1 MRTVTQLVTLFGAI
15 VVLLLV
21 CTEMTS
27 ANPLTLNSPAV
38 QSRVPS
44 FEVSS
49 PMLAAQQSRSAMVQT
64 LTCTNPT
71 CSAQCRGRGYRR
83 GSCTIGRCFC
93 SYV

>member
-1 MRTVTQLVTLFGAI
+1 MRTIAQLVALFGAI
-15 VVLLLV
+15 ALLV
-21 CTEMTS
+21 LVSTEMTF
-27 ANPLTLNSPAV
+27 ANPLSPNSPAERPHIQPFQMASAPLV
-38 QSRVPS
+38 
-44 FEVSS
+44 
-49 PMLAAQQSRSAMVQT
+49 AQSRSAMVQT

>member
-1 MRTVTQLVTLFGAI
+1 MRTGMQLITLFSVTL
-15 VVLLLV
+15 VLLLAFA
-21 CTEMTS
+21 EMAS
-27 ANPLTLNSPAV
+27 SNPLSLNSE
-38 QSRVPS
+38 SRLQAYELPS
-44 FEVSS
+44 ASGV
-49 PMLAAQQSRSAMVQT
+49 QSRSAMVQT

>member
-1 MRTVTQLVTLFGAI
+1 MQLVALFSVTLA
-15 VVLLLV
+15 LLLV
-21 CTEMTS
+21 FTEMAS
-27 ANPLTLNSPAV
+27 ANPLSAHSELRLQSYELPA
-38 QSRVPS
+38 PS
-44 FEVSS
+44 VV
-49 PMLAAQQSRSAMVQT
+49 QSRSAMVQT

>member
-15 VVLLLV
+15 ALMLLV
-21 CTEMTS
+21 FTEMTS
-27 ANPLTLNSPAV
+27 ANPLPQNSPAE
-38 QSRVPS
+38 QSRIQSNEVPS
-44 FEVSS
+44 PLV
-49 PMLAAQQSRSAMVQT
+49 AQSRSAMVQT

-71 CSAQCRGRGYRR
+71 CAAQCRGRGYRR

>member
-1 MRTVTQLVTLFGAI
+1 MRALTQLVALFAVTL
-15 VVLLLV
+15 VLLLV
-21 CTEMTS
+21 FTEMAS
-27 ANPLTLNSPAV
+27 SNPISLTIPMRMQQPSYE
-38 QSRVPS
+38 VP
-44 FEVSS
+44 F
-49 PMLAAQQSRSAMVQT
+49 AGDAQSRSAMVQT

>member
-1 MRTVTQLVTLFGAI
+1 MRTRAQLVTLFGAI
-15 VVLLLV
+15 AVLLLV
-21 CTEMTS
+21 STDMTF
-27 ANPLTLNSPAV
+27 ANPLSPNSPAEQPYMQPFQMASAPLV
-38 QSRVPS
+38 
-44 FEVSS
+44 
-49 PMLAAQQSRSAMVQT
+49 AQSRSAMVQT

>member
-1 MRTVTQLVTLFGAI
+1 MRTGVQLVAMFG
-15 VVLLLV
+15 VTFVLLLV
-21 CTEMTS
+21 FTEMAS
-27 ANPLTLNSPAV
+27 ANPLSLNSELRLQSYELPAAGSV
-38 QSRVPS
+38 
-44 FEVSS
+44 
-49 PMLAAQQSRSAMVQT
+49 QSRSAMVQT